1 MWPHR
6 GQPTRLRCPW
16 NSPGK
21 NTGVGCPFLLQC
33 VKVKSCPTLSSPMD
47 CSPPGSSIHGIFRAG
62 ILEWVAS
69 AFSSIDTRV
78 NLNLES
84 QVLVTLLASQYTFYR
99 HGPYLLSWFHRGP
112 FSAISLQ
119 VFAFFA
125 LAFCTGVFCPI
136 FTWLAPPVFLS
147 LPLSALFLN

>member
-1 MWPHR
+1 MISNFFIYLLAICKSSLEKGLVFVTVAAAAAGATSPQLCLTLSNSVQPHR
-6 GQPTRLRCPW
+6 QQPTRLRCPW

-99 HGPYLLSWFHRGP
+99 HGPYLLS
-112 FSAISLQ
+112 
-119 VFAFFA
+119 
-125 LAFCTGVFCPI
+125 
-136 FTWLAPPVFLS
+136 
-147 LPLSALFLN
+147 